1 MAALSTKSISF
12 GSGLEAQLPGDAAE
26 ERTSEGKLGNTFSSY
41 TCEIQL
47 ALVRWRALGRACA
60 EKDILKAHAG
70 IPRLSA
76 QSHGIVRC
84 PCVSPNHVHEVVPGH
99 SEDCNKAPSVA
110 AK

>member
-47 ALVRWRALGRACA
+47 ALVR
-60 EKDILKAHAG
+60 
-70 IPRLSA
+70 
-76 QSHGIVRC
+76 
-84 PCVSPNHVHEVVPGH
+84 
-99 SEDCNKAPSVA
+99 
-110 AK
+110 